1 MSSPLSARSI
11 SCLEKSTG
19 RVRPNQRSKFAAFE
33 QQWGVGTGEAS
44 GRVSNGAGFGGPED
58 SLNLNATIEAVLP
71 YLFPVLFAL
80 VIVAVLPLIAGYI
93 VLVERKVMADMQVR
107 LGPMRV
113 GPHGLLQPIA
123 DAVKLLLKEDIIPE
137 SADKVIFWGAP
148 LISVT
153 AAMLALSALPIGPF
167 FQIADLNIGLLFVLG
182 ISSLG
187 IFGIVLGGWASNS
200 HYSLLG
206 ALRSAAQLV
215 SYETSAGMAVVGTLL
230 LAGTLSTRG
239 IVETQAD
246 HGMWFI
252 FAAPVGFFIYLV
264 ASIAETNRAP
274 FDMPEAESELVAG
287 YMTEYSGFRW
297 ALYFL
302 AEYTNMIVVSSIAT
316 TLFLG
321 GWLRPFAGTAL
332 FNFLDFFPT
341 LMMLLIAGYCFYRAP
356 KQPVAVQKMFMVAV
370 GLLCGLLAL
379 ILLVPLVAPSGG
391 LLASAKPGL
400 HGAFWFLF
408 KVSAYIYTFM
418 WLRFTFPRYR
428 FDQLMRLGW
437 QFLVPLS
444 IVNVAGIGI
453 GLTLHRELG
462 WPAAP
467 SLLLT
472 IVMTLGVAA
481 YLISVGEK
489 HEPVI
494 VGEEGEGAA
503 DA

>member
-1 MSSPLSARSI
+1 M
-11 SCLEKSTG
+11 
-19 RVRPNQRSKFAAFE
+19 
-33 QQWGVGTGEAS
+33 
-44 GRVSNGAGFGGPED
+44 
-58 SLNLNATIEAVLP
+58 NAIIP
-71 YLFPVLFAL
+71 YILPVLFAL
-80 VIVAVLPLIAGYI
+80 VIVALLPLVAGYI

-137 SADKVIFWGAP
+137 SADKLVFWGAP

-153 AAMLALSALPIGPF
+153 AAMLALAALPIGPF
-167 FQIADLNIGLLFVLG
+167 FQIADLNIGLLYILG

-200 HYSLLG
+200 HYSLMG

-215 SYETSAGMAVVGTLL
+215 SYETSAGMAIVGALL

-239 IVETQAD
+239 IVQEQSDT
-246 HGMWFI
+246 GWWFI
-252 FAAPVGFFIYLV
+252 FVAPVGFFIYLV

-302 AEYTNMIVVSSIAT
+302 AEYTNMVVVASIAT

-321 GWLRPFAGTAL
+321 GWMRPFANTRA
-332 FNFLDFFPT
+332 FNFLDYLPPL
-341 LMMLLIAGYCFYRAP
+341 LMFLVAGYCFRRTP
-356 KQPVAVQKMFMVAV
+356 KQPVQVQKMFMAAV
-370 GLLCGLLAL
+370 GLLCIVVALVLIMPLA
-379 ILLVPLVAPSGG
+379 VPRDSF
-391 LLASAKPGL
+391 LATSKPGI

-408 KVSAYIYTFM
+408 KVAAYIYVFM

-444 IVNVAGIGI
+444 IVNVMMI
-453 GLTLHRELG
+453 GLALALHRQFG
-462 WPAAP
+462 WPNWISFPVCIVLTLIAGGF
-467 SLLLT
+467 LLAT
-472 IVMTLGVAA
+472 
-481 YLISVGEK
+481 GEK
-489 HEPVI
+489 HEHPF
-494 VGEEGEGAA
+494 VGEEGEGQEEETPVHA
-503 DA
+503 

>member
-1 MSSPLSARSI
+1 M
-11 SCLEKSTG
+11 
-19 RVRPNQRSKFAAFE
+19 
-33 QQWGVGTGEAS
+33 
-44 GRVSNGAGFGGPED
+44 
-58 SLNLNATIEAVLP
+58 NAIMP
-71 YLFPVLFAL
+71 YVFPVLFAL
-80 VIVAVLPLIAGYI
+80 VIVALLPLVAGYI
-93 VLVERKVMADMQVR
+93 VLMERKVMADMQVR

-137 SADKVIFWGAP
+137 SADRLVFWGAP

-153 AAMLALSALPIGPF
+153 TAMLALAALPIGPF
-167 FQIADLNIGLLFVLG
+167 FQIADLNIGLLFILG

-187 IFGIVLGGWASNS
+187 IFGTVLGGWASNS

-215 SYETSAGMAVVGTLL
+215 SYETSAGMAIVGALL

-239 IVETQAD
+239 IVQAQSD
-246 HGMWFI
+246 TGWWFI
-252 FAAPVGFFIYLV
+252 FVAPVGFFIYLV

-302 AEYTNMIVVSSIAT
+302 AEYTNMIVVASIAT

-321 GWLRPFAGTAL
+321 GWLRPFANTRA
-332 FNFLDFFPT
+332 FNFVDYLPPL
-341 LMMLLIAGYCFYRAP
+341 LMVWVAGYCFWRAP
-356 KQPVAVQKMFMVAV
+356 KQPVAVQKMFMAAV
-370 GLLCGLLAL
+370 GLLCMVLAGVL
-379 ILLVPLVAPSGG
+379 AMPLVAPAGS
-391 LLASAKPGL
+391 LLASSKAGI

-408 KVSAYIYTFM
+408 KVGAYIYVFM

-444 IVNVAGIGI
+444 IVNVMGI
-453 GLTLHRELG
+453 GLGLALHRQLNWPNGLSLPLG
-462 WPAAP
+462 NA
-467 SLLLT
+467 LT
-472 IVMTLGVAA
+472 AVAAA
-481 YLISVGEK
+481 YLLSAAET
-489 HEPVI
+489 HEHPR
-494 VGEEGEGAA
+494 VGEEEEETPVHA
-503 DA
+503 

>member
-1 MSSPLSARSI
+1 MNVIMPY
-11 SCLEKSTG
+11 
-19 RVRPNQRSKFAAFE
+19 
-33 QQWGVGTGEAS
+33 
-44 GRVSNGAGFGGPED
+44 
-58 SLNLNATIEAVLP
+58 VL
-71 YLFPVLFAL
+71 PVLFAL
-80 VIVAVLPLIAGYI
+80 VIVALLPLLAGYI

-137 SADKVIFWGAP
+137 NADRLLFWGAP

-153 AAMLALSALPIGPF
+153 AAMLALAALPIGPF
-167 FQIADLNIGLLFVLG
+167 FQIADLNIGLLFILG
-182 ISSLG
+182 VSSLG

-215 SYETSAGMAVVGTLL
+215 SYETSAGLAIVGALL

-239 IVETQAD
+239 IVQAQSAT
-246 HGMWFI
+246 GWWFI
-252 FAAPVGFFIYLV
+252 FVAPVGFFIYLV

-302 AEYTNMIVVSSIAT
+302 AEYTNMIVVASIAT

-321 GWLRPFAGTAL
+321 GWLRPFANTPL
-332 FNFLDFFPT
+332 FNFLDYLPPL
-341 LMMLLIAGYCFYRAP
+341 LMLGVAGYCFWRAP
-356 KQPVAVQKMFMVAV
+356 KQPVAVQKMFMAAV
-370 GLLCGLLAL
+370 GLLCIVLAL
-379 ILLVPLVAPSGG
+379 VLAMPLAAPAGS
-391 LLASAKPGL
+391 LLASSKAGI

-408 KVSAYIYTFM
+408 KVAAYIYVFM

-444 IVNVAGIGI
+444 IVNVVGI
-453 GLTLHRELG
+453 GLGLALHRQLN

-467 SLLLT
+467 ALILGIVLTLVAGAFLL
-472 IVMTLGVAA
+472 AA
-481 YLISVGEK
+481 GEK
-489 HEPVI
+489 HEHPR
-494 VGEEGEGAA
+494 VGEEEETPV
-503 DA
+503 DV